1 MKYIAILSSV
11 QIESE
16 IIISRLKNISRS
28 HIAGKTI
35 HKGKIGSVGVLIL
48 NTGIGKVN
56 AAHSATA
63 IIEKYNIRELIN
75 MGVGGAYPFSGLETG
90 DIAIAIKEIYGD
102 AGVITRGGWKGIKET
117 GIPLLQAG
125 RKKYF
130 NEFPLDKYLANK
142 SLNITRNASRI
153 TQVKT
158 GNFVTVSASTGT
170 PNRAIELEKRF
181 NAICENM
188 EGAAIAHVCTMY
200 GIPFLEIRGISNV
213 VGMRDKRRWRL
224 TLASENCQNAVF
236 DIISR
241 I

>member
-1 MKYIAILSSV
+1 MKYIAILSSI
-11 QIESE
+11 QIESDS
-16 IIISRLKNISRS
+16 IISRLKNVSRS
-28 HIAGKTI
+28 YIAGKTLY
-35 HKGKIGSVGVLIL
+35 KGKLESVGVLVL

-63 IIEKYNIRELIN
+63 VMEKFNIRYLIN
-75 MGVGGAYPFSGLETG
+75 MGVGGAYPFSGLATG

-102 AGVITRGGWKGIKET
+102 AGVITPGGWKGIKET
-117 GIPLLQAG
+117 GIPLLQSEG
-125 RKKYF
+125 KKYF
-130 NEFPLDKYLANK
+130 NEFPLDKDLAKK
-142 SLNITRNASRI
+142 SLTITRNASRI

-170 PNRAIELEKRF
+170 PGRANELEKRF

-188 EGAAIAHVCTMY
+188 EGAAIAHVAAIY
-200 GIPFLEIRGISNV
+200 RIPFLEIRGISNI

-224 TLASENCQNAVF
+224 SLATKNCQKAVME
-236 DIISR
+236 IISR

>member
-16 IIISRLKNISRS
+16 IIISRLKNTSRS
-28 HIAGKTI
+28 YIAGKTL

-48 NTGIGKVN
+48 NTGIGIVN

-75 MGVGGAYPFSGLETG
+75 MGVGGAYPFSGLEPG

-102 AGVITRGGWKGIKET
+102 TGVITPEGWKDIKET
-117 GIPLLQAG
+117 GIPMLQAG

-130 NEFPLDKYLANK
+130 NEFPLDRYLANK
-142 SLNITRNASRI
+142 SLDITRNASRI
-153 TQVKT
+153 AQVKT

-170 PNRAIELEKRF
+170 PNRANELEKRF

-188 EGAAIAHVCTMY
+188 EGSAIAHVCTMY
-200 GIPFLEIRGISNV
+200 GVPFLEIRGISNV

-224 TLASENCQNAVF
+224 TLASENCQNAVIE
-236 DIISR
+236 IISR

>member
-16 IIISRLKNISRS
+16 IIISRLKNVSRS
-28 HIAGKTI
+28 YIAGKTL
-35 HKGKIGSVGVLIL
+35 HKGKIGSLDVLIL

-63 IIEKYNIRELIN
+63 IIEKYNVSELIN
-75 MGVGGAYPFSGLETG
+75 MGVGGAYPFSGLEPG

-102 AGVITRGGWKGIKET
+102 AGVITPGGWKSIKET
-117 GIPLLQAG
+117 GIPMLQAG
-125 RKKYF
+125 KKKYF
-130 NEFPLDKYLANK
+130 NEFPLDKYLAKK
-142 SLNITRNASRI
+142 SLNITLNSSPI
-153 TQVKT
+153 TQVKS

-170 PNRAIELEKRF
+170 PKRANELKKRF

-200 GIPFLEIRGISNV
+200 GIPLLEIRGISNV
-213 VGMRDKRRWRL
+213 VGMRDKRRWKL
-224 TLASENCQNAVF
+224 PLASENCQNAVLK
-236 DIISR
+236 IISR